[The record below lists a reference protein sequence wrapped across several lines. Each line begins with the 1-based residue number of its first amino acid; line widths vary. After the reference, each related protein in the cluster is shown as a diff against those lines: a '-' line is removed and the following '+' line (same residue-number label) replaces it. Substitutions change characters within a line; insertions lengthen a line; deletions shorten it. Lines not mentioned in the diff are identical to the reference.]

1 MTHNEKRGHWLKE
14 GAIGLGVGVLFGVS
28 YVATAHPFDTIK
40 TKMQAQ
46 SGFERLSMAK
56 AFSRTLK
63 LQGVR
68 GLYRGVL
75 PPMWGA
81 SIFRSSAIAV
91 FEATYTA
98 AEGTPSLTWDIP
110 GTAGL
115 QPRVILGGLFAASCR
130 AVVETPLD
138 YAKIQLQM
146 GEPWRLRNV
155 YTGFG
160 VTWVRTMGLLTVYF
174 SLLDTQRRNFPTAF
188 SSPVLGPFLASG
200 ISGTL
205 AWWTIWPLEFIKT
218 RVQCQYGDVK
228 LSTVK
233 RLKLVIEEKG
243 FFGLYRGIAPGS
255 MRAFVGNGSA
265 MVVMAAAQK
274 QITKWGLRES

>member
-1 MTHNEKRGHWLKE
+1 MTHNEDRGHWVKE
-14 GAIGLGVGVLFGVS
+14 GAIGMGVGVLFGVS
-28 YVATAHPFDTIK
+28 YVATAHPFDTLK

-46 SGFERLSMAK
+46 PGFERLSMTK
-56 AFSRTLK
+56 ALFKTLET
-63 LQGVR
+63 QGIR
-68 GLYRGVL
+68 GLYRGVW
-75 PPMWGA
+75 PPLWGA

-91 FEATYTA
+91 FEAVYTA
-98 AEGTPSLTWDIP
+98 GGDHPALTRALP

-115 QPRVILGGLFAASCR
+115 QPRVILGGICAATAR

-146 GEPWRLRNV
+146 GGGWRFKSV
-155 YTGFG
+155 FTGFG

-188 SSPVLGPFLASG
+188 SSPVIGPFLASG
-200 ISGTL
+200 LSGTL

-218 RVQCQYGDVK
+218 RVQCRYGDVK

-233 RLKLVIEEKG
+233 RLKLVVEEVG
-243 FFGLYRGIAPGS
+243 FFGLYRGLAPGS

-274 QITKWGLRES
+274 KTTEWGLRDH

>member
-1 MTHNEKRGHWLKE
+1 MKE

-28 YVATAHPFDTIK
+28 YVATAHPFDTVK

-46 SGFERLSMAK
+46 SGFERLSTAQSFAK
-56 AFSRTLK
+56 TLRT
-63 LQGVR
+63 QGIR

-91 FEATYTA
+91 FEAAYTA
-98 AEGTPSLTWDIP
+98 AEASPALTMDIP
-110 GTAGL
+110 YTAGL
-115 QPRVILGGLFAASCR
+115 QPRVLLGGVCAASCR

-146 GEPWRLRNV
+146 GEPWRLNKV
-155 YTGFG
+155 FTGIG
-160 VTWVRTMGLLTVYF
+160 VTWLRTAGLLTVYF
-174 SLLDTQRRNFPTAF
+174 SLLDTQRRNFPSAF
-188 SSPVLGPFLASG
+188 ASPVLGPFLVSG
-200 ISGTL
+200 ISGVL
-205 AWWTIWPLEFIKT
+205 AWWTVWPLEFIKT
-218 RVQCQYGDVK
+218 RVQCEYGNVK
-228 LSTVK
+228 MSAWRRIRAV
-233 RLKLVIEEKG
+233 VEERG
-243 FFGLYRGIAPGS
+243 VVGLYRGIAPGS

-274 QITKWGLRES
+274 QITKWGWRDG